1 MGIQST
7 VCAKLATEHAYVGR
21 FNMKVSIKK
30 DLVAVPTLFDLIG
43 QCTDQPKAG
52 LFKKRQTL
60 GIGNAFA
67 GPYFFDD

>member
-1 MGIQST
+1 
-7 VCAKLATEHAYVGR
+7 
-21 FNMKVSIKK
+21 MKISIKK

-43 QCTDQPKAG
+43 QCTDQPNTG

-60 GIGNAFA
+60 CIGNAFA